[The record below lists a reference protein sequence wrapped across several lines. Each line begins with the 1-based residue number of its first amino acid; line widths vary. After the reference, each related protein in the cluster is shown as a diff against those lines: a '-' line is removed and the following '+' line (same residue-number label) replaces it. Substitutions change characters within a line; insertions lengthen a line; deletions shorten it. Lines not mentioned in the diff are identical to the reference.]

1 MTAETQSDGQGAL
14 RGLQASRLRH
24 LAWLCQAPQLY
35 VGKQSFMPQD
45 WLPSGWQQTLLAWE
59 QQPDQAPKRLQTP
72 APRRLGAYF
81 EILYQI
87 LIEDLL
93 GWTIEAQNQQIIR
106 DGQTLGELDFL
117 VRNHHTG
124 GLEHHEI
131 AVKFYLGYP
140 GQEGEAPLWYG
151 PNSRDR
157 LDLKTDRL
165 LTHQSKMALRQEGQQ
180 LLQQLG
186 LDEPVTPKVFM
197 PGYLFQPEGP
207 ALPLPEQVGAHL
219 DTGHWRRLST
229 FSTADGI
236 WVPLHKP
243 DWLGPYWQSD
253 CPESSAVEARV
264 RECTEQAWP
273 CLLARLEQTELG
285 WQERERC
292 FLVPDGWPGAA
303 VRS

>member
-1 MTAETQSDGQGAL
+1 MTAVMSADDQNVLTEL
-14 RGLQASRLRH
+14 RTPRLRH

-35 VGKQSFMPQD
+35 VGEQSFMPQD
-45 WLPSGWQQTLLAWE
+45 WLPAGWQQTLLAWE

-93 GWTIEAQNQQIIR
+93 GWTIEAQNQQIIK

-117 VRNHHTG
+117 VRNQHTG

-140 GQEGEAPLWYG
+140 GQAGEAPLWYG

-165 LTHQSKMALRQEGQQ
+165 LTHQSKMALRPEGLQ

-197 PGYLFQPEGP
+197 PGYLFQPEVH
-207 ALPLPEQVGAHL
+207 ALPLPEQVDADLH
-219 DTGHWRRLST
+219 TGHWRRLST
-229 FSTADGI
+229 FSAADGI

-253 CPESSAVEARV
+253 CPEPSAVGARV
-264 RECTEQAWP
+264 RECTEQDWP
-273 CLLARLEQTELG
+273 CLLARLEQTKKG

-292 FLVPDGWPGAA
+292 FLVPDDWPGSA